1 GRDRRRGAAG
11 GNGGGD
17 PVGLSFLPSG
27 EAAMTRWR
35 LALGVA
41 FFDITPHGP
50 ESRAR
55 HRRPL
60 GVRLWLA
67 DVAAGLSV
75 CRARRG
81 ATRRRASGA
90 LRLFFRP
97 PRDARAARPRAPPP
111 PRRGPSGPPP
121 SPDRRPPR
129 PTPP

>member
-1 GRDRRRGAAG
+1 MA
-11 GNGGGD
+11 
-17 PVGLSFLPSG
+17 LLWLPS
-27 EAAMTRWR
+27 AAVAITGWR

-75 CRARRG
+75 FPAGRGAARR
-81 ATRRRASGA
+81 RPSGA
-90 LRLFFRP
+90 LRFFFRP

-111 PRRGPSGPPP
+111 PPRGPAWRPP
-121 SPDRRPPR
+121 SPGPRPPPQR
-129 PTPP
+129 PR